1 MLAFVVRRIGGAVVT
16 FLVATVVMFTLT
28 FALPG
33 DPARVIAGRKASES
47 TLAAIRAR
55 YHLDQRLPVQYLH
68 WVGGLLRGDFGESF
82 VSRRAVVSM
91 LRDALPITATLMAV
105 TVLVELV
112 LGVGIGVL
120 VGMRRGGALDRSVV
134 MACTLCI
141 AAPLFVLASLAQY
154 LLGVRWSVLPVAGV
168 DDGLI
173 GYVLPSLVLA
183 TSGGAFAVRLMR
195 VEVLEQ
201 LHLPHVKTARGKG
214 ISEASV
220 TRRHVV
226 RNSMTALVTF
236 FGLEVGAL
244 LGGTVVVERVFNLA
258 GVGGVL
264 GRAISQRD
272 NVVILGFTVFV
283 VIVYLA
289 LDVMIDVATM
299 LLDPRTR
306 SW

>member
-1 MLAFVVRRIGGAVVT
+1 MAAFVVRRIGGAAVT
-16 FLVATVVMFTLT
+16 FLVSTVVMFTLT

-55 YHLDQRLPVQYLH
+55 YHLDQSLPIQYVH
-68 WVGGLLRGDFGESF
+68 WVGRLLRGDFGESYA
-82 VSRRAVVSM
+82 SRRAVMSI
-91 LRDALPITATLMAV
+91 LRDALPITATLMTA
-105 TVLVELV
+105 TLLVEV
-112 LGVGIGVL
+112 VVGVGIGVL
-120 VGMRRGGALDRSVV
+120 VGLRRGGALDRGVV
-134 MACTLCI
+134 VACTLGI
-141 AAPLFVLASLAQY
+141 AAPVFVLASLAQY
-154 LLGVRWSVLPVAGV
+154 VLGVRWGLLPVAGV
-168 DDGLI
+168 DDGLV
-173 GYVLPSLVLA
+173 GYVLPALVLA
-183 TSGGAFAVRLMR
+183 TSGGAFAIRLMR

-201 LHLPHVKTARGKG
+201 LHLPHVRTARGKG
-214 ISEASV
+214 ISESSV

-226 RNSMTALVTF
+226 RNSLTVMVTF
-236 FGLEVGAL
+236 FGLEIGAL

-283 VIVYLA
+283 VVVL
-289 LDVMIDVATM
+289 IDVATM

-306 SW
+306 VP

>member
-16 FLVATVVMFTLT
+16 YLVATVVMFTLT

-91 LRDALPITATLMAV
+91 LREALPITATLMAV

-134 MACTLCI
+134 MACT
-141 AAPLFVLASLAQY
+141 
-154 LLGVRWSVLPVAGV
+154 
-168 DDGLI
+168 
-173 GYVLPSLVLA
+173 
-183 TSGGAFAVRLMR
+183 
-195 VEVLEQ
+195 
-201 LHLPHVKTARGKG
+201 
-214 ISEASV
+214 
-220 TRRHVV
+220 
-226 RNSMTALVTF
+226 
-236 FGLEVGAL
+236 
-244 LGGTVVVERVFNLA
+244 
-258 GVGGVL
+258 
-264 GRAISQRD
+264 
-272 NVVILGFTVFV
+272 
-283 VIVYLA
+283 
-289 LDVMIDVATM
+289 
-299 LLDPRTR
+299 
-306 SW
+306 